1 MTVSLVVSGARFT
14 VTTRR
19 RLVNMRHEP
28 ISPVTYQPPEG
39 KAGEVEATTV
49 AQMLERAGADAFVD
63 VQRPE
68 FHFLLAPL
76 SGHGSH
82 MLDFAHHNLEP
93 GSVLWVRP
101 GQVQRWGDLAAYD
114 GRVVIFP
121 AGLLDAATTE
131 LTEAAS
137 PAGPRW
143 WEPADALAAGA
154 PVLFDE
160 IAELADDHTT
170 SPEFRAPALTHLLAA
185 LLLRL
190 TAQARSRPDAP
201 SGSEPWLAFREL
213 LEAEHARHHDVAWYA
228 ARLGWSPRTLAR
240 ATRGATGRSPKQ
252 LIDERVLLEAR
263 RLLAHTDL
271 SVARVGEAVGFDDAS
286 NFGAW
291 FRGRAGQT
299 PAAFRATARR

>member
-1 MTVSLVVSGARFT
+1 
-14 VTTRR
+14 
-19 RLVNMRHEP
+19 MRHAP
-28 ISPVTYQPPEG
+28 IAPVAYQPPEG
-39 KAGEVEATTV
+39 KAGEVEAMTIEG
-49 AQMLERAGADAFVD
+49 MLSRAGRDAFED

-68 FHFLLAPL
+68 FHFLLAPS
-76 SGHGSH
+76 SGHGTH
-82 MLDFAHHNLEP
+82 MLDFADHRLEP

-101 GQVQRWGDLAAYD
+101 GQVQRWGDMSAYD

-121 AGLLDAATTE
+121 AGLLDRATSE

-143 WEPADALAAGA
+143 WAPTDALAAGA

-160 IAELADDHTT
+160 IDELANDRSI
-170 SPEFRAPALTHLLAA
+170 SPELRAPALTHLLAA

-190 TAQARSRPDAP
+190 TAQARTRPDAP

-213 LEAEHARHHDVAWYA
+213 LESEHARHHDVAWYA
-228 ARLGWSPRTLAR
+228 ERLGWSPRTLAR
-240 ATRGATGRSPKQ
+240 ATKTATGRTPKE
-252 LIDERVLLEAR
+252 LIDERVVLEAR

-271 SVARVGEAVGFDDAS
+271 SVARVGEAIGFDDAS

-291 FRGRAGQT
+291 FRLRAGQT
-299 PAAFRATARR
+299 PAAFRSAAR

>member
-1 MTVSLVVSGARFT
+1 M
-14 VTTRR
+14 
-19 RLVNMRHEP
+19 VNMRHEP
-28 ISPVTYQPPEG
+28 IAPVTYQPPEG
-39 KAGEVEATTV
+39 KAGEVEAMTV
-49 AQMLERAGADAFVD
+49 EGMLSRAGREAFVD

-76 SGHGSH
+76 AGHGTH
-82 MLDFAHHNLEP
+82 MLDFAEHRLTP

-101 GQVQRWGDLAAYD
+101 GQVQRWGDMSAYD

-121 AGLLDAATTE
+121 ADLLDPTTSE

-160 IAELADDHTT
+160 LADLADDQAVA
-170 SPEFRAPALTHLLAA
+170 PELRGPALTHLLAA

-190 TAQARSRPDAP
+190 TAQARTRPDAP

-213 LEAEHARHHDVAWYA
+213 LETEHARHHDVAWYA

-240 ATRGATGRSPKQ
+240 ATRTATGRTPKE
-252 LIDERVLLEAR
+252 LIDERVLLESR

-291 FRGRAGQT
+291 FRLRAGQT
-299 PAAFRATARR
+299 PAAFRKVAR

>member
-1 MTVSLVVSGARFT
+1 M
-14 VTTRR
+14 
-19 RLVNMRHEP
+19 VNVRHEP
-28 ISPVTYQPPEG
+28 ISAVTYQPPEG

-49 AQMLERAGADAFVD
+49 ASMLERAGAATFTN

-68 FHFLLAPL
+68 FHFLLAPV
-76 SGHGSH
+76 SGHGTH
-82 MLDFAHHNLEP
+82 MLDFAVHDLEP

-121 AGLLDAATTE
+121 AGLLDPSTTE

-143 WEPADALAAGA
+143 WAPADALAAGA

-160 IAELADDHTT
+160 IEELANDTT
-170 SPEFRAPALTHLLAA
+170 IASELRAPALTHLLAA

-190 TAQARSRPDAP
+190 TAQARTRPDAP
-201 SGSEPWLAFREL
+201 SGSEPWLSFREL

-240 ATRGATGRSPKQ
+240 ATLGATGRSPKQ

-271 SVARVGEAVGFDDAS
+271 SVARVGEAVGFDDPS

-291 FRGRAGQT
+291 FRLRAGQT
-299 PAAFRATARR
+299 PAAFRAVAR